1 MFNTPGVYYL
11 RCQGNCTLLANI
23 TVLQEDNANASLL
36 PTCTSQTRLNE
47 LIYSH
52 AAIMAFTFGL
62 LLPLGALLASCKIHL
77 AHMIVQPLGLLLA
90 IVGLALSV
98 TYMTVNNKDHFQQL
112 HSIFGFVLILVASLI
127 QPVMRLLILAPVKD
141 AWESRFSAW
150 HKRLGV
156 AIVFFGMS
164 NVFLVSVNISIT
176 SAGTTLVRA
185 DHISLLQG
193 LLLLPGSPYYVK
205 IIYGVWVAIAVFIYV
220 VVGAYKRQEK
230 KNPSYSK
237 EVEADCQNCS
247 PYRNATSDV
256 IALNRINSSPSK
268 LSKGVISDSKFVQ
281 LRKTSVDM
289 SMDVK
294 PMATLQVPVCVEE
307 ENEDSAEDEI
317 QEIPK
322 PRRKIS
328 NVHFALTMAAQQTPP
343 APHTPPVE
351 HKVLP
356 KFAFTNRTSLDHSID
371 NDDKYVS
378 SDEESSYDSSAGSD
392 AVDTPNTPITPITPA
407 TPFSV
412 ENFNVRS
419 SVDSIT
425 SHGSIRITRHS
436 GRAHT
441 KADEIFQRSAS
452 IRASSKRIPIVNTPS
467 PLAQHSVSQP
477 RSPPPPQRQESH
489 SSSRASSS
497 DPEDTENSIKQWSD
511 SSNGCPLHQT
521 DAATTGTSPLHQRRM
536 RKMAIGLEQP
546 DQSALLLPPPKP
558 TDIFRRSPSRS
569 PTRKRTQRD
578 MLVDNALRSV
588 MSMSEDAIVCAN
600 AQGVLVFWS
609 TGAVKMFGYTS
620 GEAIGSSLQVRQA
633 CYAMSGYYHLMLQM
647 IMPQR
652 YKERH
657 QGGINNKTDEAI
669 KYIRLACRIQYTLM
683 LSYSIV

>member
-1 MFNTPGVYYL
+1 MNSLKFIIAHYYYFLIIIITQLLFSHAVTDQSYVFTTPGVYYL

-23 TVLQEDNANASLL
+23 TVLQEGNANTSLL
-36 PTCTSQTRLNE
+36 PTCTRQTRLNE

-77 AHMIVQPLGLLLA
+77 AHMIIQPLGLLLA
-90 IVGLALSV
+90 VVGLALSV

-112 HSIFGFVLILVASLI
+112 HSIFGFILILVAALI

-164 NVFLVSVNISIT
+164 NVFLVSVNFTIT
-176 SAGTTLVRA
+176 SAGTTLVHA

-193 LLLLPGSPYYVK
+193 LLLLPGSPYYIK
-205 IIYGVWVAIAVFIYV
+205 IIYGVWVALAVFIYV

-237 EVEADCQNCS
+237 ELEADCHNCS
-247 PYRNATSDV
+247 PYRNATSD
-256 IALNRINSSPSK
+256 IISLNRINSSPSK
-268 LSKGVISDSKFVQ
+268 LSKGVISDSKFIQ

-307 ENEDSAEDEI
+307 ENEDCKEESQK
-317 QEIPK
+317 QEEQPK
-322 PRRKIS
+322 PRRKLS

-343 APHTPPVE
+343 VPHTPPVE
-351 HKVLP
+351 HKGLP
-356 KFAFTNRTSLDHSID
+356 KFAFTNRTSLDHTVD
-371 NDDKYVS
+371 QDDKYVS
-378 SDEESSYDSSAGSD
+378 TDEESSYDSSVGSD
-392 AVDTPNTPITPITPA
+392 AVDTPNTPITPA

-425 SHGSIRITRHS
+425 SQGSIRITRHS

-452 IRASSKRIPIVNTPS
+452 IRASNKRIPIVNTPS

-497 DPEDTENSIKQWSD
+497 DPEDTENSIKQWPD
-511 SSNGCPLHQT
+511 SSTGCPLHQT
-521 DAATTGTSPLHQRRM
+521 NATAATTATSPLHQRRM

-546 DQSALLLPPPKP
+546 DQNALLLPPPKP

-600 AQGVLVFWS
+600 AQGELVFWS
-609 TGAVKMFGYTS
+609 AGAVKMFGYTP
-620 GEAIGSSLQVRQA
+620 GEAIGSSLQV
-633 CYAMSGYYHLMLQM
+633 
-647 IMPQR
+647 
-652 YKERH
+652 
-657 QGGINNKTDEAI
+657 
-669 KYIRLACRIQYTLM
+669 
-683 LSYSIV
+683 